1 MAARGRRSNGAAGP
15 AGPALGRAD
24 RSAARSADWAFK
36 ADEEAIFHALRVG
49 AHEPALREY
58 FGAAGLAE
66 LHALAARCPDAAARP
81 ATAARQTAAGKPR
94 VLILPGIMGS
104 KLGSPAGAHGR
115 SRVVWIDPSTIG
127 SGILT
132 ELALPRGRRLE
143 PIGVML
149 FGYAKLA
156 LQLRIAGFDAGFHAY
171 DWRLGLDEL
180 GAGLAERILC
190 ESRPVTLIGHSM
202 GGLVARMAVARLP
215 KRAVRKLVMV
225 GTPNFGA
232 FAPVQALRGTYPFV
246 RKVAMFDAEH
256 SAEYLAE
263 TVFHTFVGLYH
274 LLPTRRGRDGLD
286 LTRPASWPTEGPKPN
301 PVLLAQIAGVRA
313 GLAQPD
319 ARMAQ
324 IIGVN
329 RQTIIAVRRCD
340 TGFRYDLGL
349 HGDGTVPVAL
359 ARLPTVP
366 TYYAAESHAHLPSND
381 AVVRTI
387 IDLVRRGRSS
397 ALPRRWR
404 AQRGTPDSIDDV
416 DLRRMDGPKLE
427 WRALSAAERAFTLAE
442 LNR

>member
-1 MAARGRRSNGAAGP
+1 MAPNRRRSNGAAGP
-15 AGPALGRAD
+15 AENALGRTD
-24 RSAARSADWAFK
+24 GSADWAFK

-49 AHEPALREY
+49 THEPALREY
-58 FGAAGLAE
+58 FGAAGFAE
-66 LHALAARCPDAAARP
+66 LKPLAARCPDAAARP
-81 ATAARQTAAGKPR
+81 AGRGRSNAGKPR

-104 KLGSPAGAHGR
+104 KLGSPAGSHGR

-127 SGILT
+127 SGVLT
-132 ELALPRGRRLE
+132 ELALPMGRKLE

-149 FGYAKLA
+149 SAYAKLA
-156 LQLRIAGFDAGFHAY
+156 LQLRIAGFDAAFHAY

-180 GAGLAERILC
+180 GAGLAERILR
-190 ESRPVTLIGHSM
+190 EARPVTLIGHSM

-246 RKVAMFDAEH
+246 RKVAMFDAKH

-274 LLPTRRGRDGLD
+274 LLPTRRGREGLD
-286 LTRPASWPTEGPKPN
+286 LTRAASWPTEGPAPN
-301 PVLLAQIAGVRA
+301 PALLAQIAGVRA

-324 IIGVN
+324 IIGVD
-329 RQTIIAVRRCD
+329 RQTIVAVRRSGA
-340 TGFRYDLGL
+340 GFRYDLGQN
-349 HGDGTVPVAL
+349 GDGTVPVAL

-366 TYYAAESHAHLPSND
+366 TYYAAESHANLPNND
-381 AVVRTI
+381 TVVHTI
-387 IDLVRRGRSS
+387 IDLIRRGRSS

-404 AQRGTPDSIDDV
+404 AQRGKPGSIDDA
-416 DLRRMDGPKLE
+416 DLKRMDGPKLE
-427 WRALSAAERAFTLAE
+427 WRALSAAERAFTLAD